1 MTNTHVCANMKMLT
15 VFWDNV
21 VLPWTCIVTDDIE
34 VC

>member
-1 MTNTHVCANMKMLT
+1 MKMLT